1 MSLTEMADTEMID
14 IDFQSAA
21 KLYNPYEGHRSGR
34 QLGETVEEFLQ
45 RLPPSTTPSVLTAGP
60 EHGVPWIYIA
70 NPFLKS
76 PAIPSQYK
84 QYELANE
91 GPPDENSHWAQ
102 YVVRGGAILAEL
114 ASIKTRI
121 EQDKFGQAK
130 GSIMKAFNLRKEI
143 IVQKLLDCAVELH
156 CTSGKVS

>member
-14 IDFQSAA
+14 IDSQSAA

-60 EHGVPWIYIA
+60 ERGVPWIYI
-70 NPFLKS
+70 
-76 PAIPSQYK
+76 
-84 QYELANE
+84 ANE
-91 GPPDENSHWAQ
+91 GPPDENSDWAQ

-114 ASIKTRI
+114 ASIKTKI
-121 EQDKFGQAK
+121 EQERFGQAK
-130 GSIMKAFNLRKEI
+130 GSITKAFNLQKES